1 MPCSLSQAVD
11 ALERLAPLGLAED
24 WDNVGLLV
32 DHAKPRRIRR
42 CLLTIDLT
50 DAVLDEAIQGG
61 HELIVSYHP
70 PIFSPLRRLR
80 ADTPGEARILRAIR
94 AGIAV
99 HAPHT
104 ALDAAQGGV
113 NDWLADGL
121 GPQRARECLAAIP
134 SLESAGSYRLE
145 ARLPRAAAE
154 ELVAQLAASGYAAA
168 IEEHDASGIVRLTF
182 DGDGP
187 RRLIG
192 ALPPEQRA
200 HCEIVRREPAFA
212 PTAGQGRGVT
222 LRQPA
227 RLAQIARR
235 IKKHLGL
242 AQLRIATARRHAA
255 GAPIE
260 RVLLCAGAGA
270 SALAP
275 RPADLYWTGEMR
287 HHDVLAALDRGTSV
301 ILSEHTHTERG
312 YLPVLRERL
321 DAELDG
327 EVLIDVSRADVE
339 PLRTC

>member
-1 MPCSLSQAVD
+1 MPCSLSNAVA

-24 WDNVGLLV
+24 WDNTGLLV
-32 DHAKPRRIRR
+32 DHAKPRRVRR
-42 CLLTIDLT
+42 CLLTIDLS

-80 ADTPGEARILRAIR
+80 GSAPGEARILRAAR
-94 AGIAV
+94 AGIAIYS
-99 HAPHT
+99 PHT
-104 ALDAAQGGV
+104 ALDSAQGGV

-121 GPQRARECLAAIP
+121 GALSSRECLTAIP
-134 SLESAGSYRLE
+134 TTEGGAFRLE
-145 ARLPRAAAE
+145 ARLPRPAAD
-154 ELVAQLAASGYAAA
+154 ELVAGLAADGYAPDL
-168 IEEHDASGIVRLTF
+168 EEDGARSRVRLTF
-182 DGDGP
+182 DGDAP
-187 RRLIG
+187 RRRVG
-192 ALPPEQRA
+192 ALPLELRA
-200 HCEIVRREPAFA
+200 HCEIVRREPAFF
-212 PTAGQGRGVT
+212 PTAGQARGVT
-222 LRQPA
+222 LRRPA
-227 RLAQIARR
+227 RIEQIARK

-242 AQLRIATARRHAA
+242 AQVRIATAPRHAE
-255 GAPIE
+255 GSLLE
-260 RVLLCAGAGA
+260 RVLICAGAGG

-327 EVLIDVSRADVE
+327 EVMIDVSRADVE

>member
-1 MPCSLSQAVD
+1 MPCSLPEAVA

-24 WDNVGLLV
+24 WDNTGLLV
-32 DHAKPRRIRR
+32 DQAKPRRVRR

-50 DAVLDEAIQGG
+50 DAVLDEALAGG

-70 PIFSPLRRLR
+70 PIFAPLRRLR
-80 ADTPGEARILRAIR
+80 GTVPVEARILRAAR
-94 AGIAV
+94 AGVAIYS
-99 HAPHT
+99 PHT

-121 GPQRARECLAAIP
+121 GPLRSRECLTAIP
-134 SLESAGSYRLE
+134 QSGGAGYRLE
-145 ARLPRAAAE
+145 ARLPHAAAE
-154 ELVAQLAASGYAAA
+154 ALVATLDADGHAAA
-168 IEEHDASGIVRLTF
+168 IEAHDAGSIVRLTF

-187 RRLIG
+187 RRRIG
-192 ALPPEQRA
+192 ALPPELRA
-200 HCEIVRREPAFA
+200 HCEIVRREPALV
-212 PTAGQGRGVT
+212 PTAGQARGVT
-222 LRQPA
+222 LRRPA

-235 IKKHLGL
+235 IKTHLGV
-242 AQLRIATARRHAA
+242 QSLRIATAPRHAE
-255 GAPIE
+255 GAPVE
-260 RVLLCAGAGA
+260 RVLLCAGAGG

-327 EVLIDVSRADVE
+327 EVLIDVSRADAD